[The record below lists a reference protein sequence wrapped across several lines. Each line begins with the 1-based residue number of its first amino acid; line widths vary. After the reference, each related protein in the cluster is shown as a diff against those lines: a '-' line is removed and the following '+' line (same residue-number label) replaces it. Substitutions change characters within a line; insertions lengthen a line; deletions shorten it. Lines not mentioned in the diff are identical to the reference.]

1 MPSHAPAPGPLVPAA
16 GAAPL
21 AALRR
26 VAFGSANPV
35 KLAAARAVLAA
46 LAPHAVVEG
55 IEVASGV
62 PDQPWGDAETIRG
75 ALARARA
82 ALAAAPSDLA
92 VGFEGGVV
100 EEADG
105 SVRTCAWAA
114 VVAADGRESVGGSLA
129 MPLPP
134 AVVRALRA
142 GMELGHAID
151 ALTGEANTKQRGGAV
166 AVLTGGRIDRQ
177 AAYEVILTYA
187 MARFVG
193 AEWWDVE
200 AMP

>member
-1 MPSHAPAPGPLVPAA
+1 M
-16 GAAPL
+16 
-21 AALRR
+21 RR
-26 VAFGSANPV
+26 VAVGSANPV
-35 KLAAARAVLAA
+35 KLAAARAVLAD
-46 LAPHAVVEG
+46 LAPHASVEG

-62 PDQPWGDAETIRG
+62 PDQPWGDEETIRG

-82 ALAAAPSDLA
+82 ALAAAGADLA

-100 EEADG
+100 EDANG
-105 SVRTCAWAA
+105 AVRTCAWAA

-142 GMELGHAID
+142 GTELGHAID
-151 ALTGEANTKQRGGAV
+151 ALTGESDTKHRGGAV
-166 AVLTGGRIDRQ
+166 AVLTAGRIDRR

-187 MARFVG
+187 MARVLRAELWDGVG
-193 AEWWDVE
+193 
-200 AMP
+200 